1 MAEKLK
7 VAVIIGSL
15 RQASITR
22 KVANALIR
30 LAPPP
35 LVCSIVEIGDLAL
48 YNQDLEDN
56 VPRTWARFR
65 TAIQAS
71 DGMLFVTPEYNRSI
85 PGGLKNAID
94 VGSRPYG
101 KNSFAGKPAG
111 VVSVT
116 PGALGGMAAN
126 IALRSALIFLDVPT
140 MQQPEAYIAKAAE
153 IFDNAGEIKAMETRD
168 FLTSFMRAYA
178 DWVRRIV
185 GTR

>member
-1 MAEKLK
+1 GVTAEY
-7 VAVIIGSL
+7 S
-15 RQASITR
+15 
-22 KVANALIR
+22 
-30 LAPPP
+30 
-35 LVCSIVEIGDLAL
+35 
-48 YNQDLEDN
+48 
-56 VPRTWARFR
+56 
-65 TAIQAS
+65 
-71 DGMLFVTPEYNRSI
+71 RSI
-85 PGGLKNAID
+85 AGGLKNAID
-94 VGSRPYG
+94 VGSRHYG

-153 IFDNAGEIKAMETRD
+153 IFDDEGEIKAMETRD

-185 GTR
+185 GPR